1 MPEKSSD
8 IVPSGSPEP
17 IVPAGQQA
25 VYRRTVQMQP
35 ATASVKSV
43 SGVLGNIGD
52 NVVTSRAEE
61 ILGGDD
67 EQMLWQEKPSLV
79 LLLPRLLKYAAIMLL
94 VIFVCSQID
103 RYAGPSLESTAEKQR
118 DRLAATL
125 REHDTRISKAKR
137 YAARQRARAAQDASD
152 KQPADDADPND
163 NTVPVHYEASI
174 LVKLQYGVALMLA
187 LMWTAWLLRLLT
199 TKYSASSQRLIVE
212 EGVLHSVNRPWE
224 LHKLGDAVI
233 SRSLIPK
240 LFGLGDLTIAQ
251 PHIELIGLRNPDYV
265 RDLIRQ
271 GGQQEAQRVDKIR
284 FR

>member
-1 MPEKSSD
+1 MSEKSSE
-8 IVPSGSPEP
+8 IVPSGAPEP
-17 IVPAGQQA
+17 VVPAGQRE
-25 VYRRTVQMQP
+25 VYRRAVEMAP

-43 SGVLGNIGD
+43 SGVLSNIGD

-67 EQMLWQEKPSLV
+67 EQMVWQEKPSLV
-79 LLLPRLLKYAAIMLL
+79 LLLPRLLKYAVIML
-94 VIFVCSQID
+94 VVMFVCSQID
-103 RYAGPSLESTAEKQR
+103 RYAGPLLQSTAEKQH

-137 YAARQRARAAQDASD
+137 YAARQKARAAQDAAD
-152 KQPADDADPND
+152 KQLADDADPND
-163 NTVPVHYEASI
+163 DTVPVHHQASI
-174 LVKLQYGVALMLA
+174 LVKLQYGVALLLA
-187 LMWTAWLLRLLT
+187 LMWIGWLLRLLT

-240 LFGLGDLTIAQ
+240 LFGLGNLTIAQ